1 MPEFTL
7 HRNFVLRTTK
17 GHAINFR
24 KGKPTYVPPMCVPD
38 AVAIGAQAL
47 DGDAD
52 VLGEEVA
59 EPIPL
64 TQPER
69 DAKIR
74 EAIETMV
81 GRNERNDFT
90 GSGLPDIRKMN
101 ALTGFEVSK
110 RERDRVWQAYQADVA
125 EATLINPQDDEAA

>member
-38 AVAIGAQAL
+38 AVAIGAQAV

-74 EAIETMV
+74 EAIGDD
-81 GRNERNDFT
+81 GRPQRTQRLHWLGVAGHPAHE
-90 GSGLPDIRKMN
+90 LPD
-101 ALTGFEVSK
+101 
-110 RERDRVWQAYQADVA
+110 RV
-125 EATLINPQDDEAA
+125 

>member
-24 KGKPTYVPPMCVPD
+24 KGKPTYVPPTCVPD

-47 DGDAD
+47 DGDVD

-59 EPIPL
+59 DPFRWSSRSG
-64 TQPER
+64 TS
-69 DAKIR
+69 KIR
-74 EAIETMV
+74 EAIETIWWPQRA
-81 GRNERNDFT
+81 GRLHWLGTARYPQNE
-90 GSGLPDIRKMN
+90 S
-101 ALTGFEVSK
+101 A
-110 RERDRVWQAYQADVA
+110 
-125 EATLINPQDDEAA
+125 